1 MRSLAKRIT
10 QTVRCAR
17 ALTSA
22 GIQGFFSNHADLV
35 VWLRPHLIEKL
46 LFHDLAVFDGIES
59 RFVHLYSLTLRRAS
73 LGRNLILEED
83 DETVTMRKR
92 PSHLSTMN
100 VMVLNPPLGLRPDGF
115 NALDALGEVRIG
127 YGFDAD
133 NIRRVECLDGLE
145 VLALTAKIDEFT
157 SDFESVHMLSRSSG
171 LLSLPPQATFIPIS
185 LATHKERGRLISD
198 VLAAGFSCKNC
209 WTRPLDS

>member
-1 MRSLAKRIT
+1 MLRLSVSVIG
-10 QTVRCAR
+10 R
-17 ALTSA
+17 ALVSA
-22 GIQGFFSNHADLV
+22 AVQRFFSKHADLV

-92 PSHLSTMN
+92 PSHLSTVN
-100 VMVLNPPLGLRPDGF
+100 VMVLNPPLGLRPDGL

-171 LLSLPPQATFIPIS
+171 LLSSPPQSNLHSDFLSP
-185 LATHKERGRLISD
+185 LIKS
-198 VLAAGFSCKNC
+198 AAA
-209 WTRPLDS
+209 LYQ

>member
-1 MRSLAKRIT
+1 MLRLSVSVIG
-10 QTVRCAR
+10 R
-17 ALTSA
+17 ALVSA
-22 GIQGFFSNHADLV
+22 AVQRFFSKHADLV

-133 NIRRVECLDGLE
+133 NTRRVECLDGLE
-145 VLALTAKIDEFT
+145 ILALTAKIDEFT
-157 SDFESVHMLSRSSG
+157 SDFESVHMLSRSSA
-171 LLSLPPQATFIPIS
+171 LLSSPPPSNLHSDFLSP
-185 LATHKERGRLISD
+185 LIKSAG
-198 VLAAGFSCKNC
+198 LYQMFSAAGF
-209 WTRPLDS
+209 

>member
-1 MRSLAKRIT
+1 MLRLSVSVIG
-10 QTVRCAR
+10 R
-17 ALTSA
+17 ALVSA
-22 GIQGFFSNHADLV
+22 AVQRFFSKHADLV

-92 PSHLSTMN
+92 PSHLSTVN
-100 VMVLNPPLGLRPDGF
+100 VMVLNPPLGLRPDGL

-171 LLSLPPQATFIPIS
+171 LLSSPPKQPSFRFS
-185 LATHKERGRLISD
+185 LATHKERRLISH
-198 VLAAGFSCKNC
+198 VFSG
-209 WTRPLDS
+209 RFFV